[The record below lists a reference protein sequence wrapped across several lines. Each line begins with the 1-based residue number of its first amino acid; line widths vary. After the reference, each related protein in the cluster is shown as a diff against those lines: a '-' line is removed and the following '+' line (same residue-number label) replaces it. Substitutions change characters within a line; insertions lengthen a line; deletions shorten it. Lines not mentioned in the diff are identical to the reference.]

1 MLYGDSYAEDHE
13 DENATHMLYA
23 LSYDREPDEDD
34 KKEECIKGIIDE
46 IYRGYSFVFNEC
58 IKGIIDEIYRG
69 YDVNTSFTRS
79 LNVEIPWGD
88 RSSDNEEESRLS
100 MAKEPAERVAK
111 ASLLWHT
118 EPTRKDVRSIFY
130 RECEDLKCLYDGYV
144 NCVINFV
151 QTFIITT

>member
-1 MLYGDSYAEDHE
+1 MIWEYMLYGDSYAEDHE

-46 IYRGYSFVFNEC
+46 IYRGY
-58 IKGIIDEIYRG
+58 
-69 YDVNTSFTRS
+69 DVNTSFTRS

-88 RSSDNEEESRLS
+88 RSSDNEEESRLL

-118 EPTRKDVRSIFY
+118 EPTRKDVGSIFY